1 MFCPNCGQKLEDG
14 VPHICPNAPTGA
26 QPQPQYIPVQPVYA
40 LNTAPATP
48 TVAALRKVSSSPVA
62 LILTVALSVSLLAKF
77 IGLVISTV
85 KLFTTINLFG
95 SAASLFGASS
105 AVNGIRRLAFYRA
118 GYGIIALV
126 PLGLTVVG
134 CYLTYLSAKN
144 PRNAYIKSSGFTFF
158 KVVAVIDLI
167 LSLLT
172 AVGMVLLLIVG
183 CILMSAGELEDYI
196 VYWITFCIVFVFA
209 NVLKAVA
216 YIGLIKLSSE
226 CKMTA
231 EYGRGDYAKIK
242 GVSNVY
248 AIIKIIAVISPIM
261 SLITYFVKASFTNAL
276 INEISYEVGAYL
288 GVSSGIG
295 NFSLLP
301 SDFLSGVIAPL
312 AVIVADISVAV
323 LVFSLHKNM
332 ALIGSGVYAPAAP
345 EAYVPYG
352 VQNAPAA
359 PVVPSAPAAPV
370 YSAAPQTAPEAVSEP
385 VKTEGETAEEP
396 SSASEETKDE

>member
-1 MFCPNCGQKLEDG
+1 MFCPKCGQKLEDG
-14 VPHICPNAPTGA
+14 VPHVCPNAPVGA
-26 QPQPQYIPVQPVYA
+26 QPQTQYIPVQPVYA

-85 KLFTTINLFG
+85 KLFTTINLVG
-95 SAASLFGASS
+95 SAASFFGASS
-105 AVNGIRRLAFYRA
+105 AVNAVRRLAFYRA
-118 GYGIIALV
+118 GYGIVALV

-134 CYLTYLSAKN
+134 CYITYLSAKS
-144 PRNAYIKSSGFTFF
+144 PRNAYIKSSGFIFF
-158 KVVAVIDLI
+158 KVVGVIDLI
-167 LSLLT
+167 LSILT

-196 VYWITFCIVFVFA
+196 IYWITFCIVFVFV
-209 NVLKAVA
+209 NVIKAVA
-216 YIGLIKLSSE
+216 YIGLIKLSGE

-231 EYGRGDYAKIK
+231 EYGSGEYSKIK
-242 GVSNVY
+242 GVSTLYGV
-248 AIIKIIAVISPIM
+248 IKIISVIAPIL

-276 INEISYEVGAYL
+276 VNEISYELSSYL
-288 GVSSGIG
+288 GVGSGIG

-312 AVIVADISVAV
+312 AVIVADISVAI

-332 ALIGSGVYAPAAP
+332 ALTNAGIYAPVAP

-352 VQNAPAA
+352 VQNVPAA
-359 PVVPSAPAAPV
+359 PTASTAPV
-370 YSAAPQTAPEAVSEP
+370 YSVAPQSASETVSEP
-385 VKTEGETAEEP
+385 IKTESETEP
-396 SSASEETKDE
+396 VANTEETKDE